1 MTNIKNKIFILVFLG
16 ILVLPWVSGGLLKL
30 ISPDVFNRLSVV
42 ETEKRQMAEIEW
54 AELLNTGASM
64 SNFVDDRI
72 PFRYTLIS
80 WYTSLND
87 AVEKPYQVAETAVGS
102 KLYKPTTQVVDRGQT
117 NQPIVPGEEV
127 EEVAQEE
134 VLPDNYFPLNVY
146 RDVIIGR
153 ENWLFLYGENEFE
166 TYQGTNILTEEE
178 MANYLNV
185 LKKLKAVCDAK
196 GKDLYFYVAPNKSL
210 IYSQYMPTVDIICSW
225 RRMQQM
231 YQYINYNSDV
241 KVVYPL
247 GDLLTASGRFQ
258 VYYKYDSH
266 WNHLGGL
273 VGVDS
278 LYATMGIDYIDP
290 SYYIVGEQDAD
301 KYELFTYM
309 GIPDD
314 AIVHNDV
321 EMTIDYKPEIT
332 VNGLDVEKMVCRT
345 TSDGPQDKKL
355 CLVGDS
361 FRVNMMP
368 YLAKD
373 FTKCTFAHRDYMKD
387 IHSDIKNA
395 DVIIVEAVE
404 RYDYE
409 GYKCAQRVLNILS
422 E

>member
-30 ISPDVFNRLSVV
+30 ISPDTYNRLSVV

-80 WYTSLND
+80 WYTDLSGTID
-87 AVEKPYQVAETAVGS
+87 GGYKVVQTAVG
-102 KLYKPTTQVVDRGQT
+102 KRFYKPTNQVVDRGET
-117 NQPIVPGEEV
+117 NKPIVPGEV
-127 EEVAQEE
+127 VTSQAEEE
-134 VLPDNYFPLNVY
+134 LPEDYFPLDVY

-166 TYQGTNILTEEE
+166 CYQGTNILTEEE
-178 MANYLNV
+178 KADYLRV
-185 LKKLKAVCDAK
+185 LKQLKAACDSQ
-196 GKDLYFYVAPNKSL
+196 GKELYIYIAPNKSEV
-210 IYSQYMPTVDIICSW
+210 YSQYMPTVDIINPW
-225 RRMQQM
+225 RRISQF
-231 YQYINYNSDV
+231 YEYVHNNSDV
-241 KVVYPL
+241 NFIYPF
-247 GDLLTASGRFQ
+247 GEEYIASSRYQ

-273 VGVDS
+273 FGVNA
-278 LYATMGIDYIDP
+278 LYQVMGIEYIDP
-290 SYYIVGEQDAD
+290 SNYVVGEQDAD
-301 KYELFTYM
+301 KYELYNYM

-314 AIVHNDV
+314 MILHNDV
-321 EMTIDYKPEIT
+321 EPTVDYKPEIT

-345 TSDGPQDKKL
+345 TSDGSIGKKL

-373 FTKCTFAHRDYMKD
+373 FTKCTFAHRDYMNQ
-387 IHSDIKNA
+387 IHADVKNA
-395 DVIIVEAVE
+395 DVIVVEAVE

-409 GYKCAQRVLNILS
+409 GYKSAQRVLNILN